1 MAQAKAAASGPRSSR
16 PALNRPRLKATLEG
30 PLKFIC
36 QGQRYGCWTRFGKNQ
51 CRAPHPDARGE
62 GFRRRPP
69 ERADPPGESWGPGEW
84 RKRAPARRRSTSEGP
99 TSLGPRELPGPNGKP
114 VDPSLPSEDRVG
126 PGYPSLTVAGVTVN
140 EPRNYPK
147 GLRTLLDSE
156 MLSAPHVRSAWTLL
170 GLRQAPTALGLD
182 SPGPPPGP
190 RVCMAWTP
198 LGQTHFEPSADSART
213 VFISQTRMLIS

>member
-1 MAQAKAAASGPRSSR
+1 MAQAAAATSGPRSPR

-30 PLKFIC
+30 LLKFIC
-36 QGQRYGCWTRFGKNQ
+36 QGQRYGRWTRFGKDP
-51 CRAPHPDARGE
+51 CRAPHPDARRE

-99 TSLGPRELPGPNGKP
+99 TSLGLRELPGPNGKP

-126 PGYPSLTVAGVTVN
+126 PGFPSLTVAGVTVN
-140 EPRNYPK
+140 EPRSYPK

-156 MLSAPHVRSAWTLL
+156 MLSAPPCAQPGHSWGSARPPQRSAWTVR
-170 GLRQAPTALGLD
+170 GLRQAPGCAW
-182 SPGPPPGP
+182 PGHTWG
-190 RVCMAWTP
+190 R
-198 LGQTHFEPSADSART
+198 H
-213 VFISQTRMLIS
+213 ISNDLRIRPEQCS